1 MAIARRRATLA
12 LARKEVIHVPT
23 EMLTRDERVMELP
36 RAVPAIRPDE
46 HGAAARR
53 YHARV
58 RRLLPRREAGQ
69 PIEVDRKGVGYGR
82 RQGASTTTVVHQGVL
97 ACTPKGGSSERRPK
111 GALGS
116 APR

>member
-1 MAIARRRATLA
+1 
-12 LARKEVIHVPT
+12 VPT
-23 EMLTRDERVMELP
+23 EMLTRDERVMEPP

-97 ACTPKGGSSERRPK
+97 ARTPKGGSSERRPK